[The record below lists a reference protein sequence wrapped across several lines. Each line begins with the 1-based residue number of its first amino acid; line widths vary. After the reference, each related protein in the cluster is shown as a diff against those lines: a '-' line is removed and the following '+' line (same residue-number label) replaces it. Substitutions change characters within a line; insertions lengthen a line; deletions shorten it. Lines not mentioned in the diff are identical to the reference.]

1 MFVFK
6 NYLTY
11 KRMFSIMTGI
21 KTGANRHG
29 TGGGAQKKRVQFI
42 VGLYHTLK
50 YRGYMIIPEIEIKIK
65 FKVTLWDAFKM
76 RIARFND
83 LYPIID
89 AIAQNEYPARD
100 KNVGY
105 R

>member
-1 MFVFK
+1 
-6 NYLTY
+6 
-11 KRMFSIMTGI
+11 
-21 KTGANRHG
+21 
-29 TGGGAQKKRVQFI
+29 
-42 VGLYHTLK
+42 
-50 YRGYMIIPEIEIKIK
+50 MIIPDIEIRIK

-100 KNVGY
+100 KNAGY